1 MSSNKSKAIMIT
13 MENNN
18 SSFKNNIDF
27 EKLIKDVIRQRWESE
42 YPNDFIVCTTRD
54 LNERANA
61 NHAPSTWYNKVLNGH
76 LPHNIIKKIQR
87 VDFDNTEKAIQMR
100 IEIYNSL
107 MNATNLKLWCIENIC
122 V

>member
-1 MSSNKSKAIMIT
+1 MIT
-13 MENNN
+13 MENSN
-18 SSFKNNIDF
+18 SSFNNNIDF
-27 EKLIKDVIRQRWESE
+27 EKLIKDVIRQRWERE
-42 YPNDFIVCTTRD
+42 YPNDFIVCTTKD
-54 LNERANA
+54 WNEHENA
-61 NHAPSTWYNKVLNGH
+61 NHAPYTWYNKVLNGH
-76 LPHNIIKKIQR
+76 LPSNIIKKIQR

>member
-1 MSSNKSKAIMIT
+1 MIT

-18 SSFKNNIDF
+18 PSFNNSTDF
-27 EKLIKDVIRQRWESE
+27 EKLIKNVIRQRWENE

-54 LNERANA
+54 LSERANA
-61 NHAPSTWYNKVLNGH
+61 NHAPYTWYNKVLNGH
-76 LPHNIIKKIQR
+76 LPDNITTKIQR
-87 VDFDNTEKAIQMR
+87 VDFVNPEKAIQMR

-122 V
+122 I